1 MNPAGWWPRVRWLW
15 VNWLWPE
22 VGGRRGSCGRP
33 RWEGGWV
40 MEQLGLAET
49 MEALRAELAQ
59 ASAAGAAAGF
69 QFPVAGVQLEFH
81 VGVKKTG
88 EGKAGVRFYVVELGG
103 SGSYAREEIQT
114 VTVTLGAPVD
124 HHGDPVKIYRASAQ
138 MP

>member
-1 MNPAGWWPRVRWLW
+1 MQ
-15 VNWLWPE
+15 
-22 VGGRRGSCGRP
+22 
-33 RWEGGWV
+33 
-40 MEQLGLAET
+40 QLGLAET

-59 ASAAGAAAGF
+59 AAAAGAAAGF

-81 VGVKKTG
+81 VGVTKAG

-124 HHGDPVKIYRASAQ
+124 DNGDPVKVYRGLAQ